1 MGRKESV
8 EMELYS
14 ARFRTVLLVAMA
26 GLLLMALNQRMETY
40 SPQTIYVRRPVAKLQ
55 SDEVVIAS
63 PSASRQYKTK
73 FPPSRTGRQNTGID
87 GKLKVPNVLHYVWL
101 TDPKAKGAT
110 IHSMTLYRMLGP
122 ISACRN
128 LRPDRIILH
137 SNQRPSGRL
146 WDELFR
152 IVPIEH
158 EYYPDVKEVFGQP
171 VDNIAHRS
179 DVARIDIIRSH
190 GGIYLDFDVVVLKSF
205 DPLRVHDCV
214 LGVESGKAAGT
225 RNMTNAGVI
234 IGAKNATFLNMWYD
248 GYRDYRENWLYNSA
262 VVPNK
267 LRAKHGQLLHVD
279 PNIWHDTSGHIFKSF
294 ADLSHTYAYHMWVN
308 HNFRNVP
315 GVNKHD
321 INPQDAFLMNNTFGE
336 LLLRFYTHY
345 YWLGNTSVPAAP

>member
-1 MGRKESV
+1 
-8 EMELYS
+8 MERYR
-14 ARFRTVLLVAMA
+14 ARFRTVLLVTMA
-26 GLLLMALNQRMETY
+26 SLLLLALYQRMETY

-87 GKLKVPNVLHYVWL
+87 GNLKVPNVLHYVWF
-101 TDPKAKGAT
+101 TDPKAKGAA
-110 IHSMTLYRMLGP
+110 HRSMNLYRMLGP
-122 ISACRN
+122 ISASRN

-137 SNQRPSGRL
+137 SNQRPSGRW

-158 EYYPDVKEVFGQP
+158 EYYPDVKRVFGRP
-171 VDNIAHRS
+171 VYELAHRS

-214 LGVESGKAAGT
+214 LGVETGIKVKT
-225 RNMTNAGVI
+225 RNVTNAGVI

-248 GYRDYRENWLYNSA
+248 GYRDYRKNDWLYNSA
-262 VVPNK
+262 FVPNK

-279 PNIWHDTSGHIFKSF
+279 PNIWHDTSGNIFKSF

-308 HNFRNVP
+308 NHFLNVP

-321 INPQDAFLMNNTFGE
+321 IKPQDAFLMNNTFGE
-336 LLLRFYTHY
+336 LLLRFYTHD
-345 YWLGNTSVPAAP
+345 YWLVNTSVPASP